1 VALGNLIVNA
11 FKYTREGE
19 IRISV
24 LGDRVEVRDTG
35 PGIPEEEAAKLFER
49 GYRGSSSEG
58 SKGGGIGLAIVRRL
72 CELYDWKVS
81 LAPRADRQG
90 AIAMLEFAAFMRK
103 G

>member
-1 VALGNLIVNA
+1 
-11 FKYTREGE
+11 
-19 IRISV
+19 V

-72 CELYDWKVS
+72 CELYEWKVS
-81 LAPRADRQG
+81 LAPRADRQR
-90 AIAMLEFAAFMRK
+90 AIATLEFAAFMRQ

>member
-1 VALGNLIVNA
+1 
-11 FKYTREGE
+11 
-19 IRISV
+19 V

-72 CELYDWKVS
+72 CELYEWKVS
-81 LAPRADRQG
+81 LAPRTDRQG
-90 AIAMLEFAAFMRK
+90 AIATLEFAAFMRK